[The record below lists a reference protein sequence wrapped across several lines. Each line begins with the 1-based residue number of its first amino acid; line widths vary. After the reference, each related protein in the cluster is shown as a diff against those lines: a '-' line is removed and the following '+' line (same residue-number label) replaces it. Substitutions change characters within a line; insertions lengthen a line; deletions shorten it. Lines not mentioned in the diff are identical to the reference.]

1 MLISTPKLSD
11 DEKGF
16 TLTPTMIRGAFLLW
30 RSELERGQQRPE
42 IKDLDQ
48 PTPGNVSEA
57 TPGDRSNSPGESTR

>member
-30 RSELERGQQRPE
+30 RSELQRGQQHAE
-42 IKDLDQ
+42 IKDLDGRTSDEVSSR
-48 PTPGNVSEA
+48 TPD
-57 TPGDRSNSPGESTR
+57 DRSIVAGD